1 MLAFLRVV
9 EVFPPVFPSDR
20 GARGPIP
27 LEERMEMFVEEVR
40 GIRQY
45 ADLVMVANIKDPGLV
60 KLSTLEAALLLQ
72 DRLRVEA
79 VPVVVVRDVNR
90 LQFLSTV
97 LTAMASGLSSIMLA
111 WGDRYPRSAQT
122 TNVHDF
128 SSLAEALRESSK
140 LRERARS
147 STTFLAPVDLD
158 RLSGKAGVDLAR
170 GRISAGADLLL
181 AQPPTTDA
189 RVLEAHSSLLRR
201 VRLAERTLLSVF
213 PFRDSADVRA
223 CERKFGWRLPRS
235 LHEAAEGGESSLLE
249 IERDVIRRLRSGGYP
264 GVYVSTRGTP
274 AVAARLLS

>member
-1 MLAFLRVV
+1 MAFLRVV

-111 WGDRYPRSAQT
+111 WGDRYPRSARA

-128 SSLAEALRESSK
+128 GSLAEAIRESSK
-140 LRERARS
+140 LRARLRS
-147 STTFLAPVDLD
+147 PARFLAPVDLT
-158 RLSGKAGVDLAR
+158 RLRGSAGVALAQ
-170 GRISAGADLLL
+170 GRVRAGADLLL
-181 AQPPTTDA
+181 AQPPTTA
-189 RVLEAHSSLLRR
+189 VQALEAHASLLRSAG
-201 VRLAERTLLSVF
+201 LADSTLLSVF
-213 PFRDSADVRA
+213 PFRDSADVRT
-223 CERKFGWRLPRS
+223 CEKKFGWRLPRS
-235 LHEAAEGGESSLLE
+235 LHEAAQGGESSLLE
-249 IERDVIRRLRSGGYP
+249 VEREVIRGLRAGGYP